1 MPVQLWHSN
10 RTQASRPSR
19 HDRHLPASQRAPSFP
34 RPTPFLGQGP
44 KPYGVRVSLR
54 PGDPFRKIMGAEWH
68 RVHWFATV
76 AERDA
81 ELLDMSRKHEYSRIG
96 DKPALVFEKVEN
108 LAASRGL

>member
-1 MPVQLWHSN
+1 MPAIAAPHNL
-10 RTQASRPSR
+10 RRPV
-19 HDRHLPASQRAPSFP
+19 
-34 RPTPFLGQGP
+34 GQGP
-44 KPYGVRVSLR
+44 KPYGVRVSLP

-81 ELLDMSRKHEYSRIG
+81 AQTEMGRKHEYSRIG
-96 DKPALVFEKVEN
+96 DRPALLFEKVEN

>member
-1 MPVQLWHSN
+1 MDGIAAPHNL
-10 RTQASRPSR
+10 RRPLS
-19 HDRHLPASQRAPSFP
+19 
-34 RPTPFLGQGP
+34 QGP
-44 KPYGVRVSLR
+44 KPYGVRISL
-54 PGDPFRKIMGAEWH
+54 PAGDPFRKLMGAEWQ

-81 ELLDMSRKHEYSRIG
+81 ALTDMSRKHEYSRAG

>member
-1 MPVQLWHSN
+1 MSSICQPHNL
-10 RTQASRPSR
+10 RRP
-19 HDRHLPASQRAPSFP
+19 
-34 RPTPFLGQGP
+34 PTHGP

-68 RVHWFATV
+68 RMHWFATA

-81 ELLDMSRKHEYSRIG
+81 AIVEMGRKHDYSRPG
-96 DKPALVFEKVEN
+96 DKPALVFDKVEN